1 VQIAR
6 KEIVRSEIRHK
17 RKQRRTLP
25 STTIVDRRTNDNSEL
40 AVDSGHSYSSLP
52 GPSDVR
58 HTRCREGLRTL
69 VLTLAA
75 TLVACSTAPPPADN
89 ARVLTDIAAHRAGAE
104 EVMEGKVLRV
114 LPNSNGRSGVHER
127 FIVDVR
133 ANDSQLPLYVTDNI
147 SVGQA
152 PPLHVGDR
160 VVVKGELAFNDRG
173 PLLHYT
179 HRDPRMRHAPGFVEV
194 GGHVYE

>member
-1 VQIAR
+1 V
-6 KEIVRSEIRHK
+6 
-17 RKQRRTLP
+17 
-25 STTIVDRRTNDNSEL
+25 
-40 AVDSGHSYSSLP
+40 
-52 GPSDVR
+52 
-58 HTRCREGLRTL
+58 EGT
-69 VLTLAA
+69 
-75 TLVACSTAPPPADN
+75 
-89 ARVLTDIAAHRAGAE
+89 
-104 EVMEGKVLRV
+104 VLRV
-114 LPNSNGRSGVHER
+114 LPNSNGRSGAHER

-133 ANDSQLPLYVTDNI
+133 ASDADMPLYVTDNI

-152 PPLHVGDR
+152 PPVRVGDR